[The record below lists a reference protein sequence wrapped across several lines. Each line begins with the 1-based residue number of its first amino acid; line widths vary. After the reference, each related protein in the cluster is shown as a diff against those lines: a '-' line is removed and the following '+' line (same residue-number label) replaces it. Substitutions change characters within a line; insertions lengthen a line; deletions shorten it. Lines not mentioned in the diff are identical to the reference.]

1 MHLEEINKGY
11 FEHLI
16 GAWTISGQLV
26 LAASVCFVH
35 GMFPDFA
42 KSYASTRIKKL
53 SEKLHG

>member
-42 KSYASTRIKKL
+42 KSYASTRIKK
-53 SEKLHG
+53 